1 MVPWPGRGPRLV
13 PSQSGLR
20 PRPRSRG
27 RSLLLLRAPRS
38 SLAAE
43 SARGLVGSR
52 VENVAVAT
60 VVLVVGGG
68 ERAGRGGE
76 GAEENSSEGE
86 GGLTSSYRRQI
97 LLSSVGGCKVCR
109 LGSILSRTPTKHVKQ
124 GKGSDL
130 PDATVHPQF
139 PQEVA
144 PRASCSHRTSV
155 SA

>member
-1 MVPWPGRGPRLV
+1 M
-13 PSQSGLR
+13 
-20 PRPRSRG
+20 
-27 RSLLLLRAPRS
+27 
-38 SLAAE
+38 AAE